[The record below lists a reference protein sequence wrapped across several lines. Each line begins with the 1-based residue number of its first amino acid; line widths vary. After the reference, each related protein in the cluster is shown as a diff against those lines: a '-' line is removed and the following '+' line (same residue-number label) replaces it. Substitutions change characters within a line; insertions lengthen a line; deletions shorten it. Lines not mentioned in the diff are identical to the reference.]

1 MTQGNLAP
9 SADVLRAISGL
20 SSPQDALPRD
30 WSLDGKR
37 LILTVT
43 PGRSG
48 TGYLSQLLGLLPGV
62 FSAHEP
68 SPNFRDVMRGVQ
80 YNPQLAQIF
89 LLNQKLP
96 AIRHCTESVYVETSH
111 LTCKGF
117 IEPLLN
123 NFCVPDLI
131 ILRRDP
137 FLVSNSLYY
146 LDTIPARTPL
156 GELFLLRPDDPGVV
170 PLEGWQQLP
179 DWALC
184 FWYCRE
190 IERRMDV
197 YASQVRLRGGRVI
210 TTSIDELKTDGGISD
225 LLRFM
230 DADPGLINNID
241 FLKQRAMKVNDKAAD
256 KRPKSALSVQ
266 SVCAMA
272 YEVDRRL
279 ACRPSCA
286 TH

>member
-1 MTQGNLAP
+1 MTQGNVVP
-9 SADVLRAISGL
+9 PADVLRALSEL
-20 SSPQDALPRD
+20 SSPGRDELRD

-48 TGYLSQLLGLLPGV
+48 TGYLAQLLSLLPGV
-62 FSAHEP
+62 CSQHEP
-68 SPNFRDVMRGVQ
+68 SPNFRDVMRAAQ
-80 YNPQLAQIF
+80 SQPELAVNF
-89 LLNQKLP
+89 LIDQKLP
-96 AIRHCTESVYVETSH
+96 AIRRCGQPVYVETSH
-111 LTCKGF
+111 LACKGF
-117 IEPLLN
+117 IEPLLGN
-123 NFCVPDLI
+123 CCVPDLI
-131 ILRRDP
+131 VLRRNP

-146 LDTIPARTPL
+146 LGTIPARTAL

-170 PLEGWQQLP
+170 PLEGWQDLP

-190 IERRMDV
+190 IERRMEA
-197 YASQVRLRGGRVI
+197 YATQVRLRGGRVM
-210 TTSIDELKTDGGISD
+210 TTSIDELKTDTGLGD

-230 DADPGLINNID
+230 DANACLVHDVA
-241 FLKQRAMKVNDKAAD
+241 FMKQRSIKVNDKAAQ
-256 KRPKSALSVQ
+256 KIAKPMLIAQ

-272 YEVDRRL
+272 GEVDRRL
-279 ACRPSCA
+279 ASRLGGA